1 MDFLGIKN
9 VNNAEAIIGKDGNA
23 DGFKVFYTEERPTRF
38 GVKTVEKMKTVWVR
52 EPEPVDDGFMHGF
65 GNPTVYKKTT
75 AKPKVEKT
83 KKKVVLTKEQLIK
96 FVGKKIN
103 K

>member
-1 MDFLGIKN
+1 MEFLGIKN
-9 VNNAEAIIGKDGNA
+9 VSNAEAIIGKDGMA

-38 GVKTVEKMKTVWVR
+38 GVKTIEKMKTVWVR
-52 EPEPVDDGFMHGF
+52 EPEPENDGFMHGF
-65 GNPTVYKKTT
+65 GNPTVYKKTS
-75 AKPKVEKT
+75 AKPKTEKS

-96 FVGKKIN
+96 FVGKKIS

>member
-52 EPEPVDDGFMHGF
+52 DPEPIDDGFMHGF
-65 GNPTVYKKTT
+65 GNPTVYKRTT
-75 AKPKVEKT
+75 KPKVEKT

>member
-1 MDFLGIKN
+1 MEFLGIKN
-9 VNNAEAIIGKDGNA
+9 VSNAEAIIGKDGMA

-38 GVKTVEKMKTVWVR
+38 GVKTIEKMKTVWVR
-52 EPEPVDDGFMHGF
+52 EPEPENDGFMHGF

-75 AKPKVEKT
+75 AKPKTEKS

-96 FVGKKIN
+96 FVGKKIS

>member
-1 MDFLGIKN
+1 MEFLGIKN
-9 VNNAEAIIGKDGNA
+9 AINAEAILGKDGMA
-23 DGFKVFYTEERPTRF
+23 DGFNIFYTEERPTHF
-38 GVKTVEKMKTVWVR
+38 GVKTVEKMKTIWIR
-52 EPEPVDDGFMHGF
+52 EPEPANDGLMHGF

-75 AKPKVEKT
+75 AKPKAEKS

-96 FVGKKIN
+96 FVGKKIS